1 VAGAAFEAVDAAAT
15 GDTTIAA
22 HPLSNPLSSAD
33 ATIAALPV
41 SMSSQHSALCRLAPM
56 PGMRL
61 APTCP
66 AGLLLGPRPGRPPL
80 PPLSPSELPGGLR
93 AGPPAPE

>member
-1 VAGAAFEAVDAAAT
+1 MAGAGFEAV
-15 GDTTIAA
+15 DTTIAA

-33 ATIAALPV
+33 ATIAASSV
-41 SMSSQHSALCRLAPM
+41 SLSSQHSALCRLEPM

-66 AGLLLGPRPGRPPL
+66 AGLPLGLRPAGRPPL

-93 AGPPAPE
+93 AGPPDPE